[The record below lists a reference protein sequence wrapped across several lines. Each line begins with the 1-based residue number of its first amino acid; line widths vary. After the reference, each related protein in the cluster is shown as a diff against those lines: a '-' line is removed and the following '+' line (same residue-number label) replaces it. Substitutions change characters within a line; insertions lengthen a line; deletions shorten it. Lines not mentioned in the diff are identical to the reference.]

1 MAESNQQRA
10 LQITRTNDNRWALI
24 TGNGYNSANEL
35 PALLIQYL
43 DSTKELKIIPTDA
56 TACPASAGIKGNGL
70 STPQFLDVNSDGIPD
85 FVYAGDL
92 CGNMWKFDISHVSG
106 DTNANGIADS
116 THWGVS
122 FAGKPLF
129 TAATSTSRQ
138 PITAPPVLRPNRTVG
153 A

>member
-56 TACPASAGIKGNGL
+56 TACPASAGIKKWFVHA
-70 STPQFLDVNSDGIPD
+70 PIPRREQR
-85 FVYAGDL
+85 
-92 CGNMWKFDISHVSG
+92 WH
-106 DTNANGIADS
+106 T
-116 THWGVS
+116 
-122 FAGKPLF
+122 
-129 TAATSTSRQ
+129 
-138 PITAPPVLRPNRTVG
+138 
-153 A
+153 